1 MKTIVIML
9 GVVLTLAASGLYIV
23 DASGK
28 ARLAQENREAGRRIE
43 AISGQANP
51 AMTQEAPILEPT
63 PYVVLGG
70 IGVLI
75 ALGGALMKRKGK
87 EA

>member
-1 MKTIVIML
+1 MKTVMILL
-9 GVVLTLAASGLYIV
+9 GVILALAASGLSVV
-23 DASGK
+23 DVSGK

-51 AMTQEAPILEPT
+51 AMTQEAPILDPT

-70 IGVLI
+70 IGVLV
-75 ALGGALMKRKGK
+75 ALGGLLMKRTGGG
-87 EA
+87 A

>member
-1 MKTIVIML
+1 MKTVMILL
-9 GVVLTLAASGLYIV
+9 GVILALAASGLSVV
-23 DASGK
+23 DVSGK

-51 AMTQEAPILEPT
+51 AMTQEAPILDPT

-70 IGVLI
+70 IGVLV
-75 ALGGALMKRKGK
+75 ALGGLLVKRKGGG
-87 EA
+87 A